1 MSRTDGHVFKPRAA
15 RWLIHHLWTNMER
28 VRERDDLDRMVK
40 EYNAT
45 GELDNGDFP
54 NYQHRHTALWD

>member
-1 MSRTDGHVFKPRAA
+1 
-15 RWLIHHLWTNMER
+15 MER